1 MTRQSFVYG
10 AFILLLASL
19 FNRVIGFVYQIA
31 MIRIIRP
38 EGVGLFNMV
47 YPIYVLVLVLA
58 GAGIP
63 VAIAKLVAEEVAR
76 KNLYGAYRI
85 FTIAF
90 WCITGSSILFTGLL
104 FWAMP
109 WIKQFA
115 FPHPKVYYCLISLA
129 PVITIVSICSAFRG
143 FFQGLQ
149 QMTPTATT
157 QVVEQIIRVAA
168 GLGIAYFLL
177 PRGVEYA
184 AMGISLGV
192 VCGEVAGFL
201 LMLVIYV
208 QKRPRLS
215 GLRPYLP
222 APLFKDA
229 GRIFQLA
236 VPVTLTRFV
245 STALLSVDAILIPR
259 RLQAA
264 GLGLAETTSTYGQLV
279 GIAET
284 LLFTPSIVTISLATA
299 LVPAISDALAQDDL
313 SLVRGRTEEALR
325 LTMLA
330 GLPVAAVFWFMP
342 RELCTV
348 LFGYGEAGL
357 SLSILALGGPFL
369 YLQQTVTGILQGLG
383 QADRPLKNLL
393 IASVFKIT
401 GIYYLTAVPSLTI
414 RGTAVAI
421 NLGYMIMAVLNY
433 LDLKKSIGLRLNF
446 GYCLGKPL
454 AATAGMLTVMWAWR
468 EYMFRPD
475 SIWTI
480 GTFLLLGGL
489 TYLFILLVLGGVH
502 SYDLSRLRSFF
513 RLR

>member
-10 AFILLLASL
+10 AFILLVASL
-19 FNRVIGFVYQIA
+19 FNRVIGFIYQIA

-90 WCITGSSILFTGLL
+90 WCITGSSVFLTGLL
-104 FWAMP
+104 LFALP
-109 WIKQFA
+109 WIKQLA
-115 FPHPKVYYCLISLA
+115 FPHPKVYYSLLALIPA
-129 PVITIVSICSAFRG
+129 IIIVSLCSAFRG

-157 QVVEQIIRVAA
+157 QVVEQIIRVTA
-168 GLGIAYFLL
+168 GLVIAYLLL

-192 VCGEVAGFL
+192 VCGELAGFL
-201 LMLVIYV
+201 LMLFIYV
-208 QKRPRLS
+208 QKRPPLT
-215 GLRPYLP
+215 GLRLNLP
-222 APLFKDA
+222 APLYVDA
-229 GRIFQLA
+229 RRIFQLA

-264 GLGLAETTSTYGQLV
+264 GLGLLETTATYGQLV

-284 LLFTPSIVTISLATA
+284 LLFTPGIVTISLATA
-299 LVPAISDALAQDDL
+299 LVPAISDALAQNDL
-313 SLVRGRTEEALR
+313 ALVRGRTEEALR

-330 GLPVAAVFWFMP
+330 GLPTAAVFWFMP
-342 RELCTV
+342 RELCAV
-348 LFGYGEAGL
+348 LFGYGEAGQAL
-357 SLSILALGGPFL
+357 AILALGGPFL
-369 YLQQTVTGILQGLG
+369 YLQQTVTGVLQGLG
-383 QADRPLKNLL
+383 LADRPLKNLL
-393 IASVFKIT
+393 VASLFKII
-401 GIYYLTAVPSLTI
+401 GIYYLTAVPSLTV
-414 RGTAVAI
+414 RGTAAAI
-421 NLGYMIMAVLNY
+421 SLGYMIMALLNY
-433 LDLKKSIGLRLNF
+433 LDLRRSIRLRVDP

-454 AATAGMLTVMWAWR
+454 AATAGMLAVMQLWR
-468 EYMFRPD
+468 EYMFKPD
-475 SIWTI
+475 SIFHI
-480 GTFLLLGGL
+480 GFFLLLGGF
-489 TYLFILLVLGGVH
+489 TYLFILLLLGGVH
-502 SYDLSRLRSFF
+502 RYDLSRLHSFL